1 MLPFEFYL
9 FWLNWDDWLIEDTL
23 AIINLLSFTL

>member
-9 FWLNWDDWLIEDTL
+9 FWVSWDDWVIEDTL